1 MAQLIQRLIKSLKRK
16 TEAKRVERRR
26 SRIEYCIRK
35 SNIKMDD
42 LIPIQKIDYN
52 QIVKDLE
59 EKVLRMNLDEP
70 KYIKKDI
77 KMPDGSVIHNYPV
90 QNIYS
95 WSEIIASMKSRRR
108 EAYYIKNRP
117 CSKCGNDT
125 TIFFCFR
132 SSKDSWKK
140 LCGREGY
147 MLICPDCLTILGFVP
162 YLMN

>member
-35 SNIKMDD
+35 SNIKIED
-42 LIPIQKIDYN
+42 LIPIQKNEYN
-52 QIVKDLE
+52 QIVRDLE
-59 EKVLRMNLDEP
+59 EKVLKMKTEEP
-70 KYIKKDI
+70 EYMKKDLQ
-77 KMPDGSVIHNYPV
+77 MPDGSVIHNYPV

-95 WSEIIASMKSRRR
+95 WAEIVASMKSRRR

>member
-26 SRIEYCIRK
+26 SRIEYCLRK
-35 SNIKMDD
+35 SDIKIED
-42 LIPIQKIDYN
+42 LIPIQESDYN
-52 QIVKDLE
+52 QIVRDLE

-70 KYIKKDI
+70 KYIKKDLQ
-77 KMPDGSVIHNYPV
+77 MPDGSVIHNYPV

-95 WSEIIASMKSRRR
+95 WSEIIASMKSRIRD
-108 EAYYIKNRP
+108 AFYIKNRP

>member
-1 MAQLIQRLIKSLKRK
+1 
-16 TEAKRVERRR
+16 
-26 SRIEYCIRK
+26 
-35 SNIKMDD
+35 
-42 LIPIQKIDYN
+42 
-52 QIVKDLE
+52 
-59 EKVLRMNLDEP
+59 
-70 KYIKKDI
+70 
-77 KMPDGSVIHNYPV
+77 MPDGSVIHNYPV

>member
-1 MAQLIQRLIKSLKRK
+1 MAQFIQKLIKSPRRK

-35 SNIKMDD
+35 SDIKIED
-42 LIPIQKIDYN
+42 LIPIRKNEYD
-52 QIVKDLE
+52 QIVRELE

-70 KYIKKDI
+70 KYIKKDLL
-77 KMPDGSVIHNYPV
+77 MPDGSVIHNYPV

-108 EAYYIKNRP
+108 DAYYIKNRP
-117 CSKCGNDT
+117 CPECGNDE

-132 SSKDSWKK
+132 SSKDSWKT

-162 YLMN
+162 YMMN

>member
-35 SNIKMDD
+35 SNIKIED
-42 LIPIQKIDYN
+42 LIPIQESDYN
-52 QIVKDLE
+52 QIVRDLE

-70 KYIKKDI
+70 KYIKKDLQ
-77 KMPDGSVIHNYPV
+77 MPDGSVIHNYPV

>member
-26 SRIEYCIRK
+26 SRIEYCLRK
-35 SNIKMDD
+35 SDIKIED
-42 LIPIQKIDYN
+42 LIPIQESDYN
-52 QIVKDLE
+52 QIVRDLE
-59 EKVLRMNLDEP
+59 EKVLKMKTEEP
-70 KYIKKDI
+70 EYIKKDI

-95 WSEIIASMKSRRR
+95 WSEIIASMKSRIRD
-108 EAYYIKNRP
+108 AYYIKNHP
-117 CSKCGNDT
+117 CPKCGNDT

>member
-1 MAQLIQRLIKSLKRK
+1 MVQFIQKLIKSLNSNK
-16 TEAKRVERRR
+16 EAKSVEDRR

-35 SNIKMDD
+35 SDIKMDD

-52 QIVKDLE
+52 QIVRDLE

-70 KYIKKDI
+70 KYIKKDLQ
-77 KMPDGSVIHNYPV
+77 MPDGSVIHNYPV

-95 WSEIIASMKSRRR
+95 WSEIIASMKSRIRD
-108 EAYYIKNRP
+108 AYYIKNRP

-147 MLICPDCLTILGFVP
+147 MLICPDCLSILGFVP